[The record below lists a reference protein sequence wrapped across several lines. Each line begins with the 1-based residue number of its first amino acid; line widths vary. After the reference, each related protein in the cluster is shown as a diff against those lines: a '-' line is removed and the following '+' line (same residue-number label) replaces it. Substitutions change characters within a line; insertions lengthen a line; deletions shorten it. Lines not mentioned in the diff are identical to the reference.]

1 MYASAV
7 ECCWVASHLRG
18 LLAIDWKCANRLLSV
33 CVCCARVCVSRR
45 LPFIK
50 LKENEHNVR
59 SHSKI
64 SNTFP
69 SVYLIDIQGT
79 GGRFN
84 FPPRVTRSNECVGCR
99 SDLDIRLNLVRKLH
113 PFVSS
118 VTYGEARTCLFID
131 LTLSLVKKLFI
142 TYRFFIA
149 NRSGEARLSYVDA
162 ELYYEYSWMW
172 NMAGQRKWTTGYSR
186 LLLFISP
193 LLFLFGVDLIPA
205 ITP

>member
-1 MYASAV
+1 M
-7 ECCWVASHLRG
+7 
-18 LLAIDWKCANRLLSV
+18 

-131 LTLSLVKKLFI
+131 LTLSLVKLKKNCSLHIVSLLPIGQVKPVYPTWTRNYI
-142 TYRFFIA
+142 TNTRGCGTWPGNVSELQAIPDFCF
-149 NRSGEARLSYVDA
+149 SFLLS
-162 ELYYEYSWMW
+162 
-172 NMAGQRKWTTGYSR
+172 
-186 LLLFISP
+186 
-193 LLFLFGVDLIPA
+193 FLVPFWS
-205 ITP
+205 

>member
-1 MYASAV
+1 M
-7 ECCWVASHLRG
+7 
-18 LLAIDWKCANRLLSV
+18 

-131 LTLSLVKKLFI
+131 LTLSLVKKFSLRIVSLLPIGQVKPVYPTWTRNYI
-142 TYRFFIA
+142 TNTRGCGTWPGNVSAI
-149 NRSGEARLSYVDA
+149 
-162 ELYYEYSWMW
+162 
-172 NMAGQRKWTTGYSR
+172 GYSR